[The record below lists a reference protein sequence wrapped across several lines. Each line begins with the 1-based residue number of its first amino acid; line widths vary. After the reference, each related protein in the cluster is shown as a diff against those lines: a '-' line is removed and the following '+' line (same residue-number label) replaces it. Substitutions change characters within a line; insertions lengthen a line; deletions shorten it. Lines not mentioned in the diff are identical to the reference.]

1 MFEDIIIYNVII
13 DKALVSY
20 FRSLGN
26 LLEEEL
32 VVLGQ
37 VVINLMFLGDNVNN
51 KNIILSLIYFLEI
64 ISDIF
69 KVDVIRKILEI
80 VLRYIVD
87 DM

>member
-13 DKALVSY
+13 DKVLVSY

-80 VLRYIVD
+80 VL
-87 DM
+87 

>member
-1 MFEDIIIYNVII
+1 
-13 DKALVSY
+13 
-20 FRSLGN
+20 
-26 LLEEEL
+26 
-32 VVLGQ
+32 
-37 VVINLMFLGDNVNN
+37 MFLGDNVNN

-80 VLRYIVD
+80 VLWYIVD

>member
-13 DKALVSY
+13 DKVLVSY
-20 FRSLGN
+20 FCSLGN

-80 VLRYIVD
+80 VL
-87 DM
+87 

>member
-1 MFEDIIIYNVII
+1 
-13 DKALVSY
+13 
-20 FRSLGN
+20 
-26 LLEEEL
+26 
-32 VVLGQ
+32 
-37 VVINLMFLGDNVNN
+37 MFLGDNVNN

>member
-13 DKALVSY
+13 DKVLVSY